1 LILLSVVQVCK
12 GGMTNARKIWLTR
25 HGESVY
31 NQQALIG
38 GDSPLSPNGQA
49 YAELLPDVIL
59 SRLPKVRM
67 QPGF

>member
-1 LILLSVVQVCK
+1 
-12 GGMTNARKIWLTR
+12 MTNARKIWLTR

-59 SRLPKVRM
+59 SRLPKVSL
-67 QPGF
+67 